1 MGPVVVRL
9 GLPIPGFWAGRKTL
23 AGRGGAGKEALGMR
37 KQTLSQDM
45 AGVAGRLH
53 DDHVAFDHEFDDL
66 SNFANAGAW
75 GEVDA
80 VWTGFTR
87 EIEDHFRFEQEQVFP
102 GFARQSP
109 ECREMVDML
118 SAQHTQ
124 ILQQLESLGLQIQL
138 HEIRA
143 PTIERL
149 VELMRKHAEVENTH
163 IYPWLEREA
172 RAETHAPRKS
182 A

>member
-1 MGPVVVRL
+1 MGPLVVRL
-9 GLPIPGFWAGRKTL
+9 GLQIPGLWAGRKTL
-23 AGRGGAGKEALGMR
+23 AGRGGAGEEALGMR
-37 KQTLSQDM
+37 KQTISRNT
-45 AGVAGRLH
+45 AGVASRLH
-53 DDHVAFDHEFDDL
+53 EDHVAFDHEFDDL
-66 SNFANAGAW
+66 SNFAKAGAW

-87 EIEDHFRFEQEQVFP
+87 EIEDHFQFEQEQVFP
-102 GFARQSP
+102 GFAGRSP
-109 ECREMVDML
+109 ECRQMVDML
-118 SAQHTQ
+118 SAQHAQ
-124 ILQQLESLGLQIQL
+124 ILQELESLGLQIQL

-172 RAETHAPRKS
+172 RDETDASRKS

>member
-1 MGPVVVRL
+1 
-9 GLPIPGFWAGRKTL
+9 
-23 AGRGGAGKEALGMR
+23 MR
-37 KQTLSQDM
+37 KQTISRDI
-45 AGVAGRLH
+45 AGVARRLH
-53 DDHVAFDHEFDDL
+53 DEHVAFDQEFDDL

-87 EIEDHFRFEQEQVFP
+87 EIEDHFQFEQEQVFP

-118 SAQHTQ
+118 SAQHAK
-124 ILQQLESLGLQIQL
+124 ILQELESLGLQIQL

-163 IYPWLEREA
+163 IYPWLAREGRDEDEA
-172 RAETHAPRKS
+172 VRKS

>member
-1 MGPVVVRL
+1 
-9 GLPIPGFWAGRKTL
+9 
-23 AGRGGAGKEALGMR
+23 MR
-37 KQTLSQDM
+37 KQTISRDM
-45 AGVAGRLH
+45 AGVARRLH
-53 DDHVAFDHEFDDL
+53 DDHVAFDREFDDL
-66 SNFANAGAW
+66 SNFAKAGAW

-80 VWTGFTR
+80 VWTGFIR

-102 GFARQSP
+102 EFARRSL

-118 SAQHTQ
+118 SAQHVE
-124 ILQQLESLGLQIQL
+124 ILRELESLGLQIQL

-149 VELMRKHAEVENTH
+149 VELMRKHAAVENTH

-172 RAETHAPRKS
+172 RDADDPARKS